1 MYNQVVITWLLLLY
15 SMKSGVVFSP
25 APSLDC
31 FGSSGLLWFH
41 TNFRMIFPIFLKNAI
56 WILIKIVLNLQ
67 MSLGCMKTLTIFI
80 LPMQEYKISFHLQV
94 FLTFWKFA
102 SYSFTFT
109 KDTLVTIFISW
120 KKSEENYCIVKKKVK
135 SNNHVQHLFCNQIL
149 WNRARP
155 EQQEWSYQSPFP
167 GITLS
172 ISASSHHNFELCQW
186 SFILYL
192 NLFYVPVGKMCLKV
206 IFALSHFGLCKVL

>member
-15 SMKSGVVFSP
+15 SLKSGVVLSP

-56 WILIKIVLNLQ
+56 RILIKIVLNLQ

-80 LPMQEYKISFHLQV
+80 LPMQEYEISFHLQV
-94 FLTFWKFA
+94 FHFLK
-102 SYSFTFT
+102 
-109 KDTLVTIFISW
+109 VCFILLYFYKRHFS
-120 KKSEENYCIVKKKVK
+120 NYFHQLKEIWRELLYCRKKKVK

-149 WNRARP
+149 WNSAHP

-172 ISASSHHNFELCQW
+172 ISASSHHNFELCHW
-186 SFILYL
+186 SPILYL
-192 NLFYVPVGKMCLKV
+192 NLFYAPVGKMCLKV